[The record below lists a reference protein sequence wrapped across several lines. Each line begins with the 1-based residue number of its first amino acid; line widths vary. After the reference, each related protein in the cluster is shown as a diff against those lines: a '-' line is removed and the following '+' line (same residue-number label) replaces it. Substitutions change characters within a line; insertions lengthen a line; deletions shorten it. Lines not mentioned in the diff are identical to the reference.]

1 MRYNQNRKKS
11 KDMELVNIKGLGT
24 KSISLLNK
32 LGIYNIE
39 DLLEFYP
46 YRYNIYKPMNLEN
59 AQENTSITIN
69 ATIESTPRL
78 SYIKRNFNRLSFK
91 ALTNNLLINVTIF
104 NRAFLY
110 KNLDIGKSIMLV
122 GKYSKQKN
130 TFTASELKL
139 GYLTEPKIE
148 PVYHTIKGIKSSQIS
163 SYVENTMENLIPIT
177 DYIPTHLNEKYNFLP
192 KEEAIKIIHK
202 PHTVADIKQ
211 AKMRLIYE
219 EFFIFMLKI
228 NYLKTKNKEVLG
240 MPKHFLE
247 EKVREFICNL
257 PFELTEDQ
265 KQATQECLED
275 LKSTKKMNRL
285 LLGDVGSGKTI
296 VATICMFASTL
307 SGYQSALMAPTE
319 ILARQHYETIKK
331 FVSDYDIRMELLVGS
346 VKKSE
351 HNKIVEKLSR
361 GEIDILVGTHALISD
376 DVAFKNLGLVITD
389 EQHRFGVNQRGNLQN
404 KGIRPDIIYMSAT
417 PIPRTYALTIY
428 QDMDTSIIKT
438 KPKGRREIQTFVK
451 KESELKSVLLSILEE
466 IKKGHQVYVVAPSI
480 EESEERNVRDV
491 NNLKESFNKAFQEKV
506 PIEVLHGK
514 IKNQEKEEIMK
525 RFQEGKTKILIATT
539 VIEVGVDVKNATMIV
554 IFNAEMFGLATLHQL
569 RGRVGRNELES
580 TCYLIS
586 DYDNERLKVLE
597 NSNDGFYISEQD
609 FLMRRE
615 GDLFGTKQSGD
626 MVFKIADLK
635 KDFKILLQVKED
647 SEYFLKNN
655 IKLEKKYLDI
665 LKTITNID

>member
-1 MRYNQNRKKS
+1 
-11 KDMELVNIKGLGT
+11 MELASMKGLGP
-24 KSISLLNK
+24 KSITLLNK
-32 LGIYNIE
+32 LNIYNVE

-46 YRYNIYKPMNLEN
+46 YRYNIYKPVDLEKTE
-59 AQENTSITIN
+59 ENISVTIN

-78 SYIKRNFNRLSFK
+78 SYIKRNFNCLSFK
-91 ALTNNLLINVTIF
+91 ALTGNLLINVTIF

-122 GKYSKQKN
+122 GKYNKQKN
-130 TFTASELKL
+130 TFTASELKF
-139 GYLTEPKIE
+139 GFLTEPKVE
-148 PVYHTIKGIKSSQIS
+148 PVYHIIKGIKSSQIS
-163 SYVENTMENLIPIT
+163 SYIENVLENQISIT
-177 DYIPTHLNEKYNFLP
+177 DYIPMHLKEKYNFLS
-192 KEEAIKIIHK
+192 KEEALKIIHK
-202 PHTVADIKQ
+202 PHTINEIKQ
-211 AKMRLIYE
+211 AKIRLIYE
-219 EFFIFMLKI
+219 EFFIFMLKV
-228 NYLKTKNKEVLG
+228 NYLKNKNKEILG

-247 EKVREFICNL
+247 EKIGEFIHNL
-257 PFELTEDQ
+257 SFKLTEDQ
-265 KQATQECLED
+265 EQAVEECLED
-275 LKSTKKMNRL
+275 LKSNKKMNRL

-296 VATICMFASTL
+296 VATICMYASVL
-307 SGYQSALMAPTE
+307 SGYQNALMAPTE

-331 FVSDYDIRMELLVGS
+331 FVSEYDICVELLVGS

-351 HNKIVEKLSR
+351 HNKIIERLQR
-361 GEIDILVGTHALISD
+361 GEIDILVGTHALISE
-376 DVAFKNLGLVITD
+376 DVTFKNLGLVITD

-404 KGIRPDIIYMSAT
+404 KGVSPDIIYMSAT

-438 KPKGRREIQTFVK
+438 KPKGRKEIQTFVK
-451 KESELKSVLLSILEE
+451 KESELKSVLFHILEE

-491 NNLKESFNKAFQEKV
+491 NHLKESFDKAFQEKV

-514 IKNQEKEEIMK
+514 IKAQEKEEIMN

-569 RGRVGRNELES
+569 RGRVGRNEFDS

-586 DYDNERLKVLE
+586 DYDIERLKVLE
-597 NSNDGFYISEQD
+597 RSNDGFYISEQD

-635 KDFKILLQVKED
+635 KDFRILLQAKED
-647 SEYFLKNN
+647 SEYFLENN
-655 IKLEKKYLDI
+655 SKLEKKYVEI
-665 LKTITNID
+665 LKSITSID